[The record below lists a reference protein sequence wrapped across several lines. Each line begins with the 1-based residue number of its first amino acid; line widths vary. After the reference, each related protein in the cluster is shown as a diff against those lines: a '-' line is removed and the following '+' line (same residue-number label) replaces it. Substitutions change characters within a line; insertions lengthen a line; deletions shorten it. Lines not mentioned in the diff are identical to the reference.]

1 MERKRGMI
9 DPTTFTAE
17 HIRNIQQQSKRD
29 PALIERV
36 IFAFGL
42 LEAIARSGLPFIFKG
57 GTSLILLMYKPRR
70 FSTDIDIVVEPD
82 AEIDKY
88 LEKAAVI
95 WPFVKTTEQIRNAA
109 SNIEKRHFKFA
120 FASPLTGREQTIL
133 LDVLFEEN
141 PYSTTIEKDIKND
154 LLLTVPPAVS
164 VRLPNINCILADK
177 LTAFAPHTSGIP
189 FNADKEMEIIK
200 QLYDISALIAYIDDF
215 SEVKSNY
222 FNIVKTELAY
232 RSIAAD
238 AENALH
244 DAIQTAACIAGRGL
258 YLADEYPLLQR
269 GITNIRNHI
278 YSENFNGEIAVQRA
292 CVVMCLAAAIMTN
305 QDGMPH
311 FKEDSYY
318 VTGDIP
324 SGEFKKLG
332 YIKKIDLFAYKHLV
346 EAVEMLN
353 K

>member
-1 MERKRGMI
+1 MI
-9 DPTTFTAE
+9 NQTTFTAE
-17 HIRNIQQQSKRD
+17 HIRSIQQQSKRD

-57 GTSLILLMYKPRR
+57 GTSLILLMDKPRR
-70 FSTDIDIVVEPD
+70 FSTDIDIVVEPGT
-82 AEIDKY
+82 EIDKY
-88 LEKAAVI
+88 LEIAAAI
-95 WPFVKTTEQIRNAA
+95 WPFVKTTEQIRDAA
-109 SNIEKRHFKFA
+109 LNIEKRHFKFA

-141 PYSTTIEKDIKND
+141 HYSSTIEKSIENE
-154 LLLTVPPAVS
+154 LLLIEPPAIS
-164 VRLPNINCILADK
+164 VRLPNANCILADK

-189 FNADKEMEIIK
+189 YNVDKEMEIIK
-200 QLYDISALIAYIDDF
+200 QLYDISALVGYINDF
-215 SEVKSNY
+215 SEVKLNY
-222 FNIVKTELAY
+222 FDIAKTELEY
-232 RSIAAD
+232 RSMTASAED
-238 AENALH
+238 ALR

-258 YLADEYPLLQR
+258 YHAEEYTLLQK
-269 GITNIRNHI
+269 GIINIRNHI

-292 CVVMCLAAAIMTN
+292 CIVMCLAAAILTN
-305 QDGMPH
+305 QDGMPL

-318 VTGDIP
+318 ASVDIL
-324 SGEFKKLG
+324 SDEFKKLG
-332 YIKKIDLFAYKHLV
+332 YIKKMDLFAYKHLV